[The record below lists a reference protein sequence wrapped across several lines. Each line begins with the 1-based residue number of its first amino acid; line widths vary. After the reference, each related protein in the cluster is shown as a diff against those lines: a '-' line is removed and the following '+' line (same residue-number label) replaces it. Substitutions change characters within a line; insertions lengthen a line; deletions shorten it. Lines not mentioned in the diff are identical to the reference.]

1 MAPSPL
7 SVSLPARLVALR
19 RWLLLALL
27 AALYVVLWQ
36 GPDTL
41 FGRTLFI
48 AHLGLFILWQPFVH
62 TGQRLSLMSL
72 VAVLAVALLAGFY
85 LKGWMIT
92 LWIMML
98 AGIVGGKVLLYD
110 TRAARLFYL
119 LALSF
124 LVVALMLLAAPL
136 AVPQAK
142 PPTEIV
148 WLGHAGLGML
158 LLVMA
163 LLPQEQEVDS
173 SREVVDFVYSLFI
186 FLLLTVLMLG
196 SLAAMLLLGSG
207 YVEALLQTLLVT
219 GVVLLLLG
227 LVANPRSGFAGIGSL
242 ISRYLMSIGLP
253 VEQWLEALSNLA
265 LREEDPQA
273 FLEQACV
280 EIAQR
285 LPWVKGGEW
294 IAGSNRGSFGACEG
308 RRWEFSH
315 GGMVLVLYTLHA
327 PSPTL
332 IWHYNLLAQL
342 LAQFHADKQRA
353 LALKQLSYMRAIHET
368 GARLTH
374 DIKNLLQSL
383 NALCSAGLEPG
394 AETSIEYQSLL
405 RRQLPAISE
414 RLAETLGKL
423 NAPQG
428 LANARRIDAA
438 EWWRE
443 LTQRLASLEWI
454 DMENEGALVGD
465 LPFEVFAGVTDNLV
479 RNAAEKH
486 LREPGI
492 RLSIRLARKGA
503 NFELSVCDSGSA
515 MADRI
520 ATALFLGP
528 VASESG
534 YGIGLY
540 QAARHAKASGYCLE
554 LAENRPG
561 WVCFRLVL
569 AGS

>member
-1 MAPSPL
+1 MAPTQL
-7 SVSLPARLVALR
+7 SVTLPARFVALR

-62 TGQRLSLMSL
+62 TGQRLSLPSL
-72 VAVLAVALLAGFY
+72 VAVLAVALLSGIY
-85 LKGWMIT
+85 LKGWLVA

-136 AVPQAK
+136 AVAQAR
-142 PPTEIV
+142 PPREIV
-148 WLGHAGLGML
+148 WLGHAGLGVL

-163 LLPQEQEVDS
+163 VLPQEQEVDS

-294 IAGSNRGSFGACEG
+294 IAGSNRGSFGVCEG

-394 AETSIEYQSLL
+394 AETSFEYQSLL

-423 NAPQG
+423 NAPQEP
-428 LANARRIDAA
+428 ASHRRVDAA

-443 LTQRLASLEWI
+443 LGHRLSSLEWI
-454 DMENEGALVGD
+454 ELTADGPLSGD
-465 LPFEVFAGVTDNLV
+465 LPLEVYAGVTDNLV

-486 LREPGI
+486 LREPDI
-492 RLSIRLARKGA
+492 RLSIRLAGA
-503 NFELSVCDSGSA
+503 RNGFELTICDSGSCVP
-515 MADRI
+515 DRI
-520 ATALFLGP
+520 AAALFLGP

-534 YGIGLY
+534 YGIGLF
-540 QAARHAKASGYCLE
+540 QAARHAKAAGYCLD

-561 WVCFRLVL
+561 RVCFRL
-569 AGS
+569 APGDC